1 LLSDPEAASSRDVL
15 LSYSKLVSSQA
26 GLLLE
31 RGYVAEAEQAFRIA
45 NEIAPNS
52 PEAVFRYVNLLVE
65 QSRIADA
72 IPVAANALRFEPEN
86 QQFRNLMEELKR
98 MNSRFE
104 APRDAVLP
112 VPRIPR
118 ALRSQLP

>member
-1 LLSDPEAASSRDVL
+1 MELRVQDEQNALTGERASQSVDYWRTTARQLLADPEAADSRDVR

-45 NEIAPNS
+45 NEMAPSS
-52 PEAVFRYVNLLVE
+52 PEAVFRYVNLLIQ

-72 IPVAANALRFEPEN
+72 IPVAANAMRF
-86 QQFRNLMEELKR
+86 
-98 MNSRFE
+98 
-104 APRDAVLP
+104 
-112 VPRIPR
+112 
-118 ALRSQLP
+118 